1 MYPIRIRIR
10 TEPTLIYSVE
20 DNLRAAVNERLFNR
34 PDVLQ
39 VARLLY
45 MTEEVEMKNEIKKII
60 AKLPQREYN
69 ILITAISR
77 KFTSPP

>member
-45 MTEEVEMKNEIKKII
+45 MTEEVERRMKLKK
-60 AKLPQREYN
+60 
-69 ILITAISR
+69 
-77 KFTSPP
+77 